1 MRGVFE
7 AVVRQVV
14 GRWACEEAREAG
26 RMDGRDAGGIVNA
39 SGIVNAGGVIERG
52 RNIKAGRRWG
62 TVEVGA
68 PQGNFKKG
76 KGAGCCA

>member
-14 GRWACEEAREAG
+14 GRWACEEVGEVGGAG
-26 RMDGRDAGGIVNA
+26 EIK
-39 SGIVNAGGVIERG
+39 RG
-52 RNIKAGRRWG
+52 G

-68 PQGNFKKG
+68 PHWKGAQKGSFK